1 MMRAAGC
8 SYSPP
13 THAFALTLSL
23 SLSLPESGVERR
35 SWQFPAGSSII
46 KEMGSTTF
54 QQNSGWLQWMSIL
67 CASPDLLNATLEKSA
82 TFQPHL
88 LSRGIVWLATVSH
101 LWLGRVRALGSK
113 VKCIQKNYTSD
124 LALHTAEITGKEWL
138 CTRYHSKFPLQ
149 LMYFLDANL
158 KENPVRRK
166 LSLFVAIQKVSVS
179 RVIYVLSLVFVPYVL
194 NTPN

>member
-1 MMRAAGC
+1 MSYQEFGSWGAELSIFNWWGHMMRAAGC

-13 THAFALTLSL
+13 THAFALALSL

-67 CASPDLLNATLEKSA
+67 CASPDLLNAMLEKSA

-88 LSRGIVWLATVSH
+88 LSHGILTGQGTWQSQSPGLKGQMYPKELHFWFSSAHCRNYRQGVIVY
-101 LWLGRVRALGSK
+101 K
-113 VKCIQKNYTSD
+113 V
-124 LALHTAEITGKEWL
+124 
-138 CTRYHSKFPLQ
+138 PLQ
-149 LMYFLDANL
+149 VPIAAN
-158 KENPVRRK
+158 
-166 LSLFVAIQKVSVS
+166 
-179 RVIYVLSLVFVPYVL
+179 VLLGCKSQGKPS
-194 NTPN
+194 